1 MLLFTIHSGF
11 GWFNVT
17 SRAGFHFHK
26 AQHVFVPSD
35 QVDFTAMMRGT
46 KVPRDHN
53 VAASTQKKV
62 RVFFAALAC
71 PLMFGSLVS
80 AQSVIRKPV
89 KSTDSRV
96 SDATAEHASG

>member
-11 GWFNVT
+11 GRFNVA

-26 AQHVFVPSD
+26 AQHVLIPSD
-35 QVDFTAMMRGT
+35 QVDFTAMMGRA

-53 VAASTQKKV
+53 VSAPTQEEV

-71 PLMFGSLVS
+71 PLMFGSFVS
-80 AQSVIRKPV
+80 AQSVIREPIEDV
-89 KSTDSRV
+89 DSGV
-96 SDATAEHASG
+96 SEATAEHALG